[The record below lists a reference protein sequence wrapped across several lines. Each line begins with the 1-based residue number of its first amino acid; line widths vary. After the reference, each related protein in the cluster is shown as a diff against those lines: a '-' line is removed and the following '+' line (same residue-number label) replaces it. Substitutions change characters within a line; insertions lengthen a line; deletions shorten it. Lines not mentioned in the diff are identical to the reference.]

1 MDSLSDLIPAPMDL
15 VVGASGIATIVGI
28 VYLIRRWYS
37 RPIK

>member
-1 MDSLSDLIPAPMDL
+1 MDLLSDLIATPMDL
-15 VVGASGIATIVGI
+15 LVGAFGILAIVGI